1 MVNLGLIYCVCIYP
15 CLINGIDITIKNET
29 NEQLE
34 LRNYYY
40 LEG

>member
-1 MVNLGLIYCVCIYP
+1 MVNLGLIYCICIYR
-15 CLINGIDITIKNET
+15 CLINGINITIKNEM